1 MAQIIRNKFSADLR
15 IFADCVKKIDKTRFH
30 KLMKKVCDSIISDS
44 IHPENMDENDKI
56 FEPRTQAEID
66 MWNMFREY
74 AKQDMERLLKNT
86 ENGKKGGRPAQP
98 KSVEQPK
105 EPEKEV
111 RGAFIPPT
119 EEEVLE
125 YAKDMNDHRGVGGF
139 ICSRQ
144 TASAF
149 FNYYDRQGWILGNGI
164 HMTDWKPAL
173 KVWAKKEEQKLL
185 EQ

>member
-98 KSVEQPK
+98 KPVEQPK
-105 EPEKEV
+105 EPEKQV
-111 RGAFIPPT
+111 RGSFVPPT
-119 EEEVLE
+119 LEEVLE
-125 YAKDMNDHRGVGGF
+125 YAKEMNSIAGMGGF

-144 TASAF
+144 TATDF
-149 FNYYDRQGWILGNGI
+149 FNHYQSQGWLIGNGI
-164 HMTDWKPAL
+164 HMTDWKPRIA
-173 KVWAKKEEQKLL
+173 KWAKIEEKNAL